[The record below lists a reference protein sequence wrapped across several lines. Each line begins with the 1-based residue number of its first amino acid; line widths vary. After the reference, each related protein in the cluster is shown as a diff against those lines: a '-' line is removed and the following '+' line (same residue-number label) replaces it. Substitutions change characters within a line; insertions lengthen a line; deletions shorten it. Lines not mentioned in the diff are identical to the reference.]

1 MIQEHALLCK
11 SQLSA
16 LCQEWSELP
25 AHLRADRLV
34 ERLYRF
40 LHPLDWSR
48 FPERSEER
56 VYPGPRPASRAPF
69 VAALLIRAL
78 EQLPSFGALARYL
91 YEHPLV
97 AELIGFGEQL
107 PDRRQLARVLR
118 LLSAQQA
125 DFALDASIRA
135 ITHQLSP
142 DQQALFGDR
151 VMGDTQAILAWV
163 AENNPKQ
170 YAPERFDKT
179 HRPKG
184 DRDCRLG
191 MKKSPSSLPNAEKKL
206 EEAREH
212 GATQG
217 KQAEKEG
224 QPPATPTS
232 EPRPADTIQIGRDI
246 LWGYGT
252 GVVATTLP
260 NGMEVVLA
268 QLTQPFHESEVS
280 YFHPLMEQVEQRLGR
295 RPRYGIWDT
304 GFDAHY
310 VYDYYHQAGGM
321 AYVPL
326 NPGPRGSDRQF
337 SDEGHPLCAAGF
349 AMHKAFD
356 FLDRTSLREPHR
368 RDKYVCPLLHPQPI
382 ASDCPI
388 DDPHWAKGGCIS
400 TIASSVGSRIRL
412 QIDRKCE
419 EWKAVYAKRSLVER
433 INSQAEHLGITHP
446 KLRSLAAIRNWNLLI
461 YAIINLKVVARL
473 TTA

>member
-1 MIQEHALLCK
+1 MIQEQPRLCK

-56 VYPGPRPASRAPF
+56 VYPGPRPAARAPF

-91 YEHPLV
+91 HEHPLV

-118 LLSAQQA
+118 LLSTQQA
-125 DFALDASIRA
+125 DFALDASVRA
-135 ITHQLSP
+135 IAQQLPSE
-142 DQQALFGDR
+142 QNKLFGDT

-170 YAPERFDKT
+170 YAPDRFNKT

-184 DRDCRLG
+184 DPDCRLG
-191 MKKSPSSLPNAEKKL
+191 IKKSPSSPRKAE
-206 EEAREH
+206 EEAPPDEQ
-212 GATQG
+212 T
-217 KQAEKEG
+217 
-224 QPPATPTS
+224 PPTPAT
-232 EPRPADTIQIGRDI
+232 EPQPANQLQIGRDI

-280 YFHPLMEQVEQRLGR
+280 YFRPLMEQVEQRLGR

-337 SDEGHPLCAAGF
+337 SPEGHPLCAAGL

-356 FLDRTSLREPHR
+356 FLDRKSLREPHR
-368 RDKYVCPLLHPQPI
+368 RDKYVCPLLYPQPS

-388 DDPHWAKGGCIS
+388 DDPHWTKGGCTS
-400 TIASSVGSRIRL
+400 TIASGLGSRIRL
-412 QIDRKCE
+412 QIDRTSE
-419 EWKAVYAKRSLVER
+419 EWKAVYAKRSVVER
-433 INSQAEHLGITHP
+433 INSQAEHLGITRP